1 MPKTR
6 KDLRCPLFGDPIKF
20 SNNML
25 PTYCDVIKHYLWIR
39 KEILELNNG
48 KDPSVKDIC
57 EIIASEIEAIWS
69 RASIPTITHQQV
81 VSRLI
86 SYYQKYKN
94 VKKLRNDSKKQ
105 IFYKDSINKLFDIA
119 TCKCISRELCKCVT
133 KVPAAEENFLKD
145 QRNERKM
152 YIGSVD
158 KVTTQSLRR
167 REIRKRKYEEF
178 AAKCNVTPSTSS
190 SAPGIVWTSDSC
202 SASTSDE
209 DDEFRTA
216 ELVSKPS
223 LKKTQQMRDEL
234 KNLATTCD
242 RTGVSDRCAGLIVN
256 AALLDLNVI
265 STENSSKVVD
275 RSKIRRERQK
285 IRKELQSVEKHE
297 PLTAIYFDGRKDK
310 TLTITKADNISQR
323 KIIVEKHISI
333 ISEPSSEYIGHLS
346 VESGKAADIE
356 KSIIEF
362 LENKYEF
369 RYSLVAIGC
378 DGTVVNTGR
387 KNGVIVLLEK
397 HLKRPLQWFVCL
409 LHANELPLRHL
420 FSGLDGTTTGPNTF
434 SGRLGKQL
442 DKCLDL
448 KIVAFEPIS
457 TKLPDLNIELLSTDQ
472 KYLYQ
477 MCCAISSGTVSPNL
491 ANKDPGKLAHSRWLT
506 CANRIL
512 RLYIGTAKPT
522 KNLKELAT
530 FVMKVYAPNWFDIKS
545 KSSCTFGPIH
555 IFNMVKRSMYLQDDL
570 KSIVLNTIKRN
581 AFFIHPENLLL
592 AMLQDDIQQVREMAL
607 RRILKARKEPKGKKV
622 REFQLPEL
630 KIDAKNYYDLIE
642 WAKEKITEPP
652 ITMKYN
658 DSEIT
663 TKIATG
669 GKLFDIEKYPCHTQ
683 AVERCVKLVTEAS
696 ASVCGPDARDGF
708 IRTRIKSR
716 QEIPIFDTKSQ
727 YFRQKEDTGTSNTEH

>member
-6 KDLRCPLFGDPIKF
+6 KDFRCPLFGDPIKF
-20 SNNML
+20 SDNML

-39 KEILELNNG
+39 NEMLELNNG
-48 KDPSVKDIC
+48 KDPSVKDLC
-57 EIIASEIEAIWS
+57 DIIASDIAAIWS
-69 RASIPTITHQQV
+69 KASIPTITHQQV

-86 SYYQKYKN
+86 LYYQKYKN
-94 VKKLRNDSKKQ
+94 VKKIRNDSKKQ
-105 IFYKDSINKLFDIA
+105 IFYNESINKLFDIA
-119 TCKCISRELCKCVT
+119 TCKCVSRELCKCVT
-133 KVPAAEENFLKD
+133 KVPVAEENFLKD

-158 KVTTQSLRR
+158 KVTTQTMQR

-190 SAPGIVWTSDSC
+190 SAPAIVWTSGSS
-202 SASTSDE
+202 SAETSDE
-209 DDEFRTA
+209 DDQFRTA
-216 ELVSKPS
+216 ELVSNPS
-223 LKKTQQMRDEL
+223 LKKTQQMRDKL

-242 RTGVSDRCAGLIVN
+242 RTGVSDRSAALIVN

-265 STENSSKVVD
+265 STVDSSKVVD

-285 IRKELQSVEKHE
+285 IRKELQSIEKHE

-310 TLTITKADNISQR
+310 TLTITKANNISQR
-323 KIIVEKHISI
+323 KIIVEEHISI
-333 ISEPSSEYIGHLS
+333 ISEPNSEYIGHLS
-346 VESGKAADIE
+346 IDSGKAANIE
-356 KSIIEF
+356 KNIVDF

-369 RYSLVAIGC
+369 RSSLVAIGC
-378 DGTVVNTGR
+378 DGTAVNTGR

-420 FSGLDGTTTGPNTF
+420 FSSLDGTTTGPNTF
-434 SGRLGKQL
+434 SGSLGKQL

-448 KIVAFEPIS
+448 KIETFEPIP
-457 TKLPDLNIELLSTDQ
+457 TELPDLDIDLLSTDQ

-477 MCCAISSGTVSPNL
+477 ICSAISSGTVSPNL

-522 KNLKELAT
+522 NNLKELAT
-530 FVMKVYAPNWFDIKS
+530 FIMKVYAPNWFEIKS
-545 KSSCTFGPIH
+545 KSSCKFGPIH
-555 IFNMVKRSMYLQDDL
+555 IFNMVKRSLYLRDDL
-570 KSIVLNTIKRN
+570 KSVVLNTIQRN
-581 AFFIHPENLLL
+581 AFFMHPENLLL
-592 AMLQDDIQQVREMAL
+592 AMLQDENQQIRELAL
-607 RRILKARKEPKGKKV
+607 RRVLKARKDTKGKKV

-630 KIDAKNYYDLIE
+630 KIDAENYYDLIE

-652 ITMKYN
+652 VTMKYS

-663 TKIATG
+663 TKISSG

-716 QEIPIFDTKSQ
+716 QEIPSFDTKSQ
-727 YFRQKEDTGTSNTEH
+727 YFRQKEDTETSDTDD